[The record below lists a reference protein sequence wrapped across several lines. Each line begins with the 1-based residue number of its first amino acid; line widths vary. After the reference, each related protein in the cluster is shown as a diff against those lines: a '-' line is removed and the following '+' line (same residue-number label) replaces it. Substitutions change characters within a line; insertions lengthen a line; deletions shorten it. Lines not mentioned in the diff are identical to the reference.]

1 MNINSILNTTRP
13 VSLYEKEKD
22 TRDTSF
28 MDILAQTAKETSAE
42 QIMEYTV
49 SADEK
54 SNILNV
60 GFWENPNYE
69 AERKDPPSYTVT
81 DEQAEY
87 FREKYGEN
95 YDEETL
101 ADLFYELADEGI
113 ISYDD
118 ASKSTCCLCIR
129 RAEIIG
135 YVDPPPGVEP
145 AKWTL
150 LNLKSGRFQEK
161 PGEILYSKHRDIL
174 PYEYEDFKRDYNK
187 DVVTWEDF
195 IQEQRDFYEYMKNR
209 DTMYDAERNLR
220 PNNPLVGY
228 DERLEGL
235 ERAAEVIKQIFG

>member
-1 MNINSILNTTRP
+1 MNINAIFNPTRP
-13 VSLYEKEKD
+13 ISLYEKEKD

-28 MDILAQTAKETSAE
+28 MDVLAQTAKEAVPE
-42 QIMEYTV
+42 QVTEYTA
-49 SADEK
+49 SAKEVQA
-54 SNILNV
+54 IAA
-60 GFWENPNYE
+60 E
-69 AERKDPPSYTVT
+69 AEENVSVGSSYTVT

-118 ASKSTCCLCIR
+118 ASKSTCCGCIR

-209 DTMYDAERNLR
+209 DTAYDAERNLR

-228 DERLEGL
+228 DERLEGV
-235 ERAAEVIKQIFG
+235 ERAADVIKQIFGQSAGGDI